1 MEEEKNNIL
10 IDNKIINVVDP
21 NNNNITNINPNI
33 VEESIETSSIL
44 EYLTN
49 PTYYNII
56 SKNKKNKIN
65 NTNNKQEV
73 KFYRKRIIALT
84 KDMLK
89 GAIPSEGLKEIHDDY
104 VKSIIKYFKILDKTD
119 IIQDQ
124 YNNSSNE
131 LKDEDFFAEDDI
143 NDEILSINE
152 ANELIM
158 KKPIITSNLN
168 NFVISTA
175 TQQNDT
181 RIIPVKLEIDL
192 NSPSLKTK
200 GIKPK
205 KYKKQVEETS
215 LTELLIEKK
224 NN

>member
-1 MEEEKNNIL
+1 MLLTPAIICTEVLPPLAAENPRLVICKSPLLKVWVFPVGIVSCAE
-10 IDNKIINVVDP
+10 DNP
-21 NNNNITNINPNI
+21 LSSHT
-33 VEESIETSSIL
+33 TSSPPLLLIW
-44 EYLTN
+44 
-49 PTYYNII
+49 
-56 SKNKKNKIN
+56 
-65 NTNNKQEV
+65 
-73 KFYRKRIIALT
+73 
-84 KDMLK
+84 
-89 GAIPSEGLKEIHDDY
+89 
-104 VKSIIKYFKILDKTD
+104 
-119 IIQDQ
+119 
-124 YNNSSNE
+124 
-131 LKDEDFFAEDDI
+131 
-143 NDEILSINE
+143 INE

-175 TQQNDT
+175 TQQTET

-224 NN
+224 EWQNPRRTLFMKVIS

>member
-1 MEEEKNNIL
+1 MEEEIKPVVEVMP
-10 IDNKIINVVDP
+10 NKSIEVEKE
-21 NNNNITNINPNI
+21 
-33 VEESIETSSIL
+33 EESIDTSIL

-49 PTYYNII
+49 PAYYSII
-56 SKNKKNKIN
+56 SKTKKNQIN
-65 NTNNKQEV
+65 NKVTNKEDI

-89 GAIPSEGLKEIHDDY
+89 GAIPSKGLKEMHDEY
-104 VKSIIKYFKILDKTD
+104 VNSIIKYFKIVDKTD
-119 IIQDQ
+119 IIQNQ
-124 YNNSSNE
+124 YNDSGEESNE
-131 LKDEDFFAEDDI
+131 LKDHDDDDL
-143 NDEILSINE
+143 NDIITESLTLDE

-158 KKPIITSNLN
+158 KKPIINSNLN

-175 TQQNDT
+175 TQQADT

-205 KYKKQVEETS
+205 KFKKAKTKTTEEDS
-215 LTELLIEKK
+215 FTELLIEKK
-224 NN
+224 